1 MNKKAILF
9 KGNGTDASDMR
20 YASGFA
26 APDDF
31 LFLVLENRR
40 ICLVSPLEY
49 DRARASVLPGVE
61 VRRNTESA
69 VEAVKGLCT
78 ELGLASLTVPGS
90 FPLGLAEKLRGAWLE
105 ISPAEERLFPEREFK
120 SQEEV
125 RKITAS
131 LRAAEAG
138 CRRAI
143 EILRE
148 SDIAKDRT
156 LVWQGAPLTSEILR
170 AEVDCTMLKLG
181 MTPTGTIC
189 AGGLQAAQP
198 HNQGSGVIPADFPV
212 VLDIFPKS
220 AVTGYWGDLTR
231 TVVRGTPSDFMRRAY
246 DAVLEAREFAKSCI
260 RPGAIPA
267 EIHKCAANILEKHGF
282 ATGHDEHGDY
292 GFFHGLGHG
301 VGLDIHEFPR
311 LSPKASTPLK
321 PGIVVTDEPG
331 LYYPDKGGIR
341 LEDMVWLSPEG
352 KCVTLT
358 EIEDQFIL

>member
-9 KGNGTDASDMR
+9 KGNGTDVSDMR

-31 LFLVLENRR
+31 LFIVCGDRR
-40 ICLVSPLEY
+40 ICCVSPLEY
-49 DRARASVLPGVE
+49 DRARTGVLPGVE
-61 VRRNTESA
+61 VRRNTGSA
-69 VEAVKGLCT
+69 VEAVKGLCA
-78 ELGLASLTVPGS
+78 ELGLSALTVPEN
-90 FPLGLAEKLRGAWLE
+90 FPLGLAEKLRAAGLE
-105 ISPAEERLFPEREFK
+105 ISPAGERLFPEREFK
-120 SQEEV
+120 SPEEV
-125 RKITAS
+125 RNITLS

-138 CRRAI
+138 CRRAV

-148 SDIAKDRT
+148 SGIAKDRT
-156 LVWQGAPLTSEILR
+156 LVWQGKPLTSEILR
-170 AEVDCTMLKLG
+170 AEVDCAMLKLG
-181 MTPTGTIC
+181 MIPTETIC

-198 HNQGSGVIPADFPV
+198 HNQGSGAIPADFPV

-220 AVTGYWGDLTR
+220 AATGYWGDLTR
-231 TVVRGTPSDFMRRAY
+231 TVVRGKPSDFMRRAY

-260 RPGAIPA
+260 RPGAIPS
-267 EIHKCAANILEKHGF
+267 EIHKCAAAIFEKHGF
-282 ATGHDEHGDY
+282 PTGHDERGDY

-311 LSPKASTPLK
+311 LSPRSNTPLK
-321 PGIVVTDEPG
+321 PGVVVTDEPG